1 MKKAAVLLT
10 LLLALLS
17 ACSESGPEVA
27 SFSTSDANP
36 VTGQRIRLA
45 VYATSDN
52 QLGYYPMLY
61 YWNCDGGI
69 LEYGGLT
76 SSAPYWIVSETPG
89 SHSATCLIKDETDK
103 LGVMPFSV
111 TVQPRSLETLDA
123 DGLSGSFASGLVTDP
138 NVLIGG
144 VYARLTND
152 KVWYFSTTAAY
163 ETNLDLA
170 TDQELLG
177 FTASKTSYSGKVY
190 DTICAVSQ
198 ADEGAGSYGYLLT
211 ILYLD
216 KATAYDLDELLV
228 SSALPTTAGFI
239 NCIAVQGDVIW
250 FGTDDGIYALSQT
263 YASEYYTDYYGELEP
278 ASTAIAVNK
287 IVIKDGITYAATS
300 NGIYRFDSAAD
311 DPSFVQITQSA
322 GENVSSLLV
331 QKTGDDQYR
340 LWTVAAGAVKYYDQ
354 TMDTERVFSVTA
366 PTDATYGLAP
376 VNNSLTL
383 DLQGRIW
390 NGKFYLDSKDATSWS
405 EKNTDDEG
413 GVLVL
418 SNPTESIV
426 SPEGLLYLFEG
437 GTLKVWGK
445 KYTE

>member
-1 MKKAAVLLT
+1 LKKAAAVLT

-52 QLGYYPMLY
+52 HLGLYPMLY
-61 YWNCDGGI
+61 YWNCDGGT
-69 LEYGGLT
+69 LEYGGPT
-76 SSAPYWIVSETPG
+76 SSAPFWIVPETPG
-89 SHSATCLIKDETDK
+89 NHSATCLIKDDTDK
-103 LGVMPFSV
+103 LGAMPFGV
-111 TVQPRSLETLDA
+111 TVQARSLETLAA
-123 DGLSGSFASGLVTDP
+123 DGVTNTFAAGLVTDP

-144 VYARLTND
+144 VYARTTGN

-163 ETNLDLA
+163 QTTLALA
-170 TDQELLG
+170 TTQELLS
-177 FTASKTSYSGKVY
+177 FAASKTSYSGKVY

-198 ADEGAGSYGYLLT
+198 TDEGAGSYGYLLT

-216 KATAYDLDELLV
+216 EATAYDLDDLLV

-250 FGTDDGIYALSQT
+250 LGTDDGVYALSQT
-263 YASEYYTDYYGELEP
+263 YGTEYYTDYYGELDP
-278 ASTAIAVNK
+278 ATTAIVVNK

-311 DPSFVQITQSA
+311 DPQFVQITPSA
-322 GENVSSLLV
+322 GENVSTLLI
-331 QKTGDDQYR
+331 QETDDDQYR
-340 LWTVAAGAVKYYDQ
+340 LWTVAGGGVKYYDQ
-354 TMDTERVFSVTA
+354 TMDSERVFSVTA
-366 PTDATYGLAP
+366 AVDATYGLAP
-376 VNNSLTL
+376 VSNSLTM

-390 NGKFYLDSKDATSWS
+390 NGKYNLASKDATSWN

-413 GVLVL
+413 GVLAL
-418 SNPTESIV
+418 GDPTETIV

-437 GTLKVWGK
+437 GTLRVWGK